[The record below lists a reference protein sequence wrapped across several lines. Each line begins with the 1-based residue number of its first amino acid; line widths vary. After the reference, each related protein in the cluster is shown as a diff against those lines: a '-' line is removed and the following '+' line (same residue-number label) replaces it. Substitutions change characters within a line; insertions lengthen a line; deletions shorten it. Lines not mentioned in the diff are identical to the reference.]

1 MHPSEHK
8 KNQFCMYLSG
18 AATPF
23 PYIYDAISEQIL
35 LLILKARKLNEDTEF
50 SKWFSEQH
58 QALTELRSLSKE
70 IKKYS
75 IITIFY
81 LFFMNKKRTA
91 S

>member
-8 KNQFCMYLSG
+8 RNQFSMYLSG

-50 SKWFSEQH
+50 SKW
-58 QALTELRSLSKE
+58 
-70 IKKYS
+70 
-75 IITIFY
+75 
-81 LFFMNKKRTA
+81 
-91 S
+91 